1 MPDNYAPHKHKTYKT
16 KEKNMKTSNLKAEN
30 ALLKKEN
37 KMLKNLCKEKDAY
50 FTQMIS
56 DGLRN
61 GSKLAGKHMSDRKKY
76 INGKY

>member
-1 MPDNYAPHKHKTYKT
+1 
-16 KEKNMKTSNLKAEN
+16 MKTSILKAEN
-30 ALLKKEN
+30 AYLKKEN
-37 KMLKNLCKEKDAY
+37 KRLRNLCKEKDSF

-76 INGKY
+76 LNGKY

>member
-1 MPDNYAPHKHKTYKT
+1 
-16 KEKNMKTSNLKAEN
+16 MKTPNLKAEN
-30 ALLKKEN
+30 AYLKKEN
-37 KMLKNLCKEKDAY
+37 QRLRNLCKEKDSF

-76 INGKY
+76 LSGK

>member
-1 MPDNYAPHKHKTYKT
+1 
-16 KEKNMKTSNLKAEN
+16 MKTSNLKAEN
-30 ALLKKEN
+30 AYLKKEN
-37 KMLKNLCKEKDAY
+37 QRLRKLCKEKDSF

-76 INGKY
+76 LKGKY